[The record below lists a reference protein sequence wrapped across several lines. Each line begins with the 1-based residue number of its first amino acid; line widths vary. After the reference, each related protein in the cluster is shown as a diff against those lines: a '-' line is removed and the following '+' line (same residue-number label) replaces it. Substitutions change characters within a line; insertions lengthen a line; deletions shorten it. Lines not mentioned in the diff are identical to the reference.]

1 MLLSKCQTCCSCT
14 KRISVIP
21 NGFRSLN
28 AGASCSMLF
37 RNDRVYAINNVV
49 VGRGDRKK
57 VQKIM
62 CAFCSSL
69 DYRGQVKKDEFKRA
83 A

>member
-1 MLLSKCQTCCSCT
+1 
-14 KRISVIP
+14 
-21 NGFRSLN
+21 
-28 AGASCSMLF
+28 MLF
-37 RNDRVYAINNVV
+37 RNDRIYAINNVV

-69 DYRGQVKKDEFKRA
+69 DYRGQVKKDEFRRA